1 MADAK
6 RARIEVQSFVEV
18 HVEDFRLKE
27 LDLKKDSGVPVVVV
41 IGLTPFNLTPS
52 GWLSTRFGFD
62 MIFKY
67 GKPPSFL
74 GGEKS
79 EKSKSESL
87 AMRISLDTETA
98 AFLKRLDERAS
109 EEYKKIHDVTWQPL
123 VSEDGLFS
131 GGSNVKVQV
140 ALTGSPLTKLT
151 VVEDKKVDRGEGWEF
166 LQDYLNRKGNFSN
179 ADVKAC
185 LRVKSIWAQ
194 DGRAGLSLAATNLVL
209 RRMVEVDPFG
219 DDAELLA

>member
-1 MADAK
+1 
-6 RARIEVQSFVEV
+6 
-18 HVEDFRLKE
+18 
-27 LDLKKDSGVPVVVV
+27 
-41 IGLTPFNLTPS
+41 
-52 GWLSTRFGFD
+52 
-62 MIFKY
+62 
-67 GKPPSFL
+67 
-74 GGEKS
+74 
-79 EKSKSESL
+79 
-87 AMRISLDTETA
+87 
-98 AFLKRLDERAS
+98 
-109 EEYKKIHDVTWQPL
+109 

>member
-6 RARIEVQSFVEV
+6 RARIEVQSFTQVR
-18 HVEDFRLKE
+18 VEDLRVKE
-27 LDLKKDSGVPVVVV
+27 LDKDSGAPIVVVF
-41 IGLTPFNLTPS
+41 GLTPFNLTPS
-52 GWLSTRFGFD
+52 GWLSTRYGFD
-62 MIFKY
+62 MNFKY

-87 AMRISLDTETA
+87 AMRVSLDAETA
-98 AFLKRLDERAS
+98 AFLKRLDEKAS

-140 ALTGSPLTKLT
+140 AL
-151 VVEDKKVDRGEGWEF
+151 DRLSAHKAHCGRGH
-166 LQDYLNRKGNFSN
+166 QD
-179 ADVKAC
+179 
-185 LRVKSIWAQ
+185 
-194 DGRAGLSLAATNLVL
+194 
-209 RRMVEVDPFG
+209 
-219 DDAELLA
+219 

>member
-1 MADAK
+1 MANAK

-18 HVEDFRLKE
+18 RVEDLRLKE
-27 LDLKKDSGVPVVVV
+27 LDLKKDSGAPVVAV

-52 GWLSTRFGFD
+52 GWLSTRYGFD
-62 MIFKY
+62 LNGKY
-67 GKPPSFL
+67 GKPSFL

-87 AMRISLDTETA
+87 AMRVSLDAETA
-98 AFLKRLDERAS
+98 AFLKRLDEKAS

-123 VSEDGLFS
+123 VSEDNLFN

-151 VVEDKKVDRGEGWEF
+151 VVEGTKIDRGEGWEF
-166 LQDYLNRKGNFSN
+166 LQDYLEKKGNFSN
-179 ADVKAC
+179 ADIKVC
-185 LRVKSIWAQ
+185 LRIRSIWFQ
-194 DGRAGLSLAATNLVL
+194 DGKAGLSLAATNLVL